1 MSFDIAVVANK
12 QPLLHQ
18 PPNTYSLWHSRITL
32 RCHEKLFNLGARL
45 VRL

>member
-18 PPNTYSLWHSRITL
+18 PLTLTPCGIRGLPYTVTKNSLI
-32 RCHEKLFNLGARL
+32 
-45 VRL
+45 